1 MLIAVA
7 RSTNN
12 IVIDYN
18 SGHVVGE
25 HIHVKAHNAPAKV
38 GIVEVASFQFPYL

>member
-7 RSTNN
+7 HSTNN

-25 HIHVKAHNAPAKV
+25 HIYLKALNSPAKV
-38 GIVEVASFQFPYL
+38 SIVEVASFQSP